1 MNLTNLTLVDDE
13 IEEDIANYRNHK
25 SDLGLNKTD
34 ISDSSRQTSTQVGGT
49 NIAPNLKG
57 KVIVMLKNIRH
68 LNYY

>member
-25 SDLGLNKTD
+25 SKLGLNKTD

-49 NIAPNLKG
+49 HLTPNLKG
-57 KVIVMLKNIRH
+57 KVFSCTKE
-68 LNYY
+68 Y